1 MPIEARRTFRLAL
14 TVALALFL
22 SYGSGNSVPYF
33 APLLALFLTLKPA
46 PPMPAGKLLVLAVAL
61 AIILGVGLVVA
72 PLVQTYPPVG
82 LTLVAVGLFLS
93 SRISLAGENAAVGTL
108 LAMGLTLISALGVV
122 SLALAQTLVM
132 MLVAAVVIAVV
143 SQWLVYPFFPEPKGS
158 EEGAVVP
165 PSEAEVSP
173 LRALRAVV
181 VIMPAYL
188 FLLINPTGH
197 TPVMMKSILLA
208 QSPDVRETR
217 RSALELLGATLLGGL
232 LAVLLW
238 FGLKLSP
245 QLELFA
251 LWILLAFILLGR
263 KFYVPGATGLS
274 EQFWLDTSVTM
285 LILLGPA
292 VADSMVGKDPYQA
305 FAFRFGIFLLVA
317 IYAWA
322 SMALLNR
329 LGWLDVH
336 RQEVAQ

>member
-1 MPIEARRTFRLAL
+1 
-14 TVALALFL
+14 
-22 SYGSGNSVPYF
+22 
-33 APLLALFLTLKPA
+33 
-46 PPMPAGKLLVLAVAL
+46 
-61 AIILGVGLVVA
+61 
-72 PLVQTYPPVG
+72 
-82 LTLVAVGLFLS
+82 
-93 SRISLAGENAAVGTL
+93 
-108 LAMGLTLISALGVV
+108 
-122 SLALAQTLVM
+122 M

-305 FAFRFGIFLLVA
+305 FAFRFGMFLLVA
-317 IYAWA
+317 LYAWA

-329 LGWLDVH
+329 LGWLGVQ
-336 RQEVAQ
+336 RQEATQ